1 MITHYCSDCGS
12 TPRVWEDC
20 CSPAQLDYENPQAV
34 IDALREVDAALT
46 LALKERD
53 AYREVAMKNEA
64 NFRQVARFSYDR
76 PIDEFVD
83 AEALRLLQVPGRD
96 GGQNLLSSASSEV
109 SKFSSE
115 GKK

>member
-53 AYREVAMKNEA
+53 AYREVARKNWAA
-64 NFRQVARFSYDR
+64 NNLCGEVRRLSDKHPEILLDYWKSVDSQ
-76 PIDEFVD
+76 VD
-83 AEALRLLQVPGRD
+83 AEAQKL
-96 GGQNLLSSASSEV
+96 
-109 SKFSSE
+109 SSE